1 MQSLDQLADIVLH
14 NFEVTKGDLDQVAD
28 RKNTEKKEF
37 EQRIK
42 FLTHE
47 NQILVGNAKQLQ
59 EKLQSF
65 ENLNQNEIQ
74 THEKVTQDAFT
85 KMEELVALND
95 DLMKVNQTLQAQA
108 QTHYQDLNSLEQRV
122 QHLQQEL
129 SFYQNKSHQLEQQ
142 LD

>member
-108 QTHYQDLNSLEQRV
+108 
-122 QHLQQEL
+122 
-129 SFYQNKSHQLEQQ
+129 
-142 LD
+142 

>member
-1 MQSLDQLADIVLH
+1 MRRILEKLLTPQQVLQTQKVQSLDQLADIVLH
-14 NFEVTKGDLDQVAD
+14 IFEVTKGELDEVAD

-65 ENLNQNEIQ
+65 ENLNQNE
-74 THEKVTQDAFT
+74 
-85 KMEELVALND
+85 L
-95 DLMKVNQTLQAQA
+95 
-108 QTHYQDLNSLEQRV
+108 
-122 QHLQQEL
+122 
-129 SFYQNKSHQLEQQ
+129 
-142 LD
+142 